1 MNFFLRPVH
10 FKFFYSVLQ
19 LLSFLIVDLT
29 VLQYILRGFFH
40 TAVARVHLAQM
51 ECLKF
56 AVEIHVAANEL
67 CHVVV
72 GSYSAVLKSVFDPME
87 VIEGRPTLGLA
98 FQ

>member
-1 MNFFLRPVH
+1 M
-10 FKFFYSVLQ
+10 
-19 LLSFLIVDLT
+19 
-29 VLQYILRGFFH
+29 LRGFFH
-40 TAVARVHLAQM
+40 TTVAPVHLAQM

-56 AVEIHVAANEL
+56 AVEIHVAPNEL

-72 GSYSAVLKSVFDPME
+72 GSYSAVLKPIFDPME